1 MKDHATLINTARG
14 SLVDTESTRSG
25 VRHRPDHALLDV
37 TEPEPLPADS
47 ALYDLPNV
55 IITPHIAGSLGTE
68 TRRMSD
74 AALDDLERYLDR
86 QGPPGPGS
94 PRGPRPQRLGPAP
107 HPAARAADS
116 NPT

>member
-14 SLVDTESTRSG
+14 SLVDTKALEAECATGRII
-25 VRHRPDHALLDV
+25 ALLDV

-47 ALYDLPNV
+47 ALYNLPNV

-74 AALDDLERYLDR
+74 AALDDLERYLDGR
-86 QGPPGPGS
+86 DLLAQVVHED
-94 PRGPRPQRLGPAP
+94 LGLSA
-107 HPAARAADS
+107 
-116 NPT
+116 